1 MSSIRHLDQ
10 LVWNSLSAAGLTE
23 VMRANGVDVPGYYLD
38 GYVEMDTGDRL
49 VEGREITFDCRA
61 EDLPSLQTDDVV
73 TVSREGEQLGEY
85 RVTGMRPPDAS
96 GRRIIYLGPFV

>member
-1 MSSIRHLDQ
+1 MGISEIDAEILAELD
-10 LVWNSLSAAGLTE
+10 AAGLTE
-23 VMRANGVDVPGYYLD
+23 VMRAHGVDVPGYYLD

-85 RVTGMRPPDAS
+85 RVTGLKPPDAS